1 MLTHSELLQHSL
13 LTSAPLSPWVEF
25 TIRTLACWSLG
36 THEEAPNTRSWPR
49 QKVLSQPNTKLRW
62 ESLLSHLH
70 ARGSIPTHRK
80 DITPLVTSLLFLKP
94 HPEVTD
100 SPLLDRDSREWKA
113 FLKTKQLMATF
124 VTQNRAGRLWLSA
137 NF

>member
-13 LTSAPLSPWVEF
+13 LTSAPLFSMGG
-25 TIRTLACWSLG
+25 IHNQDMGLLALRHTQG
-36 THEEAPNTRSWPR
+36 GPKHKYWPR
-49 QKVLSQPNTKLRW
+49 QKVLSYRNTKLRW

-94 HPEVTD
+94 RPEVTD

-113 FLKTKQLMATF
+113 FLKNNKLMATF
-124 VTQNRAGRLWLSA
+124 VTQHRAGSPWLSA